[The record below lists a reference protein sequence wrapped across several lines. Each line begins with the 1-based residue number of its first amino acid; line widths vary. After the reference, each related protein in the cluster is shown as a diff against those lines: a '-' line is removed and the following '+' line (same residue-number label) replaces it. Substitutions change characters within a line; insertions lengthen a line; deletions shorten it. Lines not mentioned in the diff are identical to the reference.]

1 MKLPTP
7 EEFEKQLNLMSDK
20 DIHDLQVEYQRQ
32 SAYSNY
38 RQHYDNRQLYHCN
51 IYSEL
56 KSVTMPNNT
65 HLIGLLFSTAINNS
79 DLNPAV
85 LSSQEQALHDN
96 IATDFNSE
104 NNIYLADPQQPIADF
119 NFSFIIVFKNHVGM
133 PIADLISVYNG
144 KKITS
149 IKLNHINSDLK
160 FSSRELNEMLITA
173 GCDNNLFYIE
183 DKLAD
188 YFYNWLLNQL
198 KENKQNVLQLI
209 GKPNRMYGK
218 GSCRKIRTDLKISN
232 LKIVE
237 NS

>member
-38 RQHYDNRQLYHCN
+38 RTHYDNRQLHHCS
-51 IYSEL
+51 IYPEL
-56 KSVTMPNNT
+56 KSVTMPDNT
-65 HLIGLLFSTAINNS
+65 QLIGLLFSTAINNS
-79 DLNPAV
+79 DINPAV
-85 LSSQEQALHDN
+85 LSSRQQALHDN

-104 NNIYLADPQQPIADF
+104 DNIYLADPRQPIADF
-119 NFSFIIVFKNHVGM
+119 NFSFIITFKNYAGM
-133 PIADLISVYNG
+133 PVADLISVYNG

-149 IKLNHINSDLK
+149 IKLNHIDSDFK
-160 FSSRELNEMLITA
+160 YSSRELNEMLITA
-173 GCDNNLFYIE
+173 GCYNNLFYVE

-198 KENKQNVLQLI
+198 KENKQNILQLI
-209 GKPNRMYGK
+209 GKQNRMYGK
-218 GSCRKIRTDLKISN
+218 GSWRKIRTDLKISN
-232 LKIVE
+232 LKIV
-237 NS
+237 NKL

>member
-85 LSSQEQALHDN
+85 LSSQQQALHDN

-104 NNIYLADPQQPIADF
+104 DNIYLADPQQPIADF
-119 NFSFIIVFKNHVGM
+119 NFSFIIAFKNHAGM
-133 PIADLISVYNG
+133 PIADLISIYNS
-144 KKITS
+144 KKIVS
-149 IKLNHINSDLK
+149 VRLNQINSDFN
-160 FSSRELNEMLITA
+160 FSSRKLNKMLI
-173 GCDNNLFYIE
+173 DNNLFYVE
-183 DKLAD
+183 DKLANC
-188 YFYNWLLNQL
+188 FYNWLLNQL
-198 KENKQNVLQLI
+198 KENKQSILQLI

-218 GSCRKIRTDLKISN
+218 GSWHKIRTGLKISN

-237 NS
+237 KS

>member
-7 EEFEKQLNLMSDK
+7 EEFEKRLNSMSDK

-38 RQHYDNRQLYHCN
+38 RTHYNNRQLHHYN

-56 KSVTMPNNT
+56 KSVIMPNET
-65 HLIGLLFSTAINNS
+65 PLIGLLFSTAINNR
-79 DLNPAV
+79 DIDPIQ
-85 LSSQEQALHDN
+85 LSSQQQALHDN

-104 NNIYLADPQQPIADF
+104 DNIYLADPQQPIADF
-119 NFSFIIVFKNHVGM
+119 NFSFIIAFKNHAGM
-133 PIADLISVYNG
+133 PIADLISIYNS
-144 KKITS
+144 KKIVS
-149 IKLNHINSDLK
+149 VRLNQINSDLK

-218 GSCRKIRTDLKISN
+218 GSWRKIRTDLKISN

>member
-104 NNIYLADPQQPIADF
+104 DNIYLADPQQPIADF
-119 NFSFIIVFKNHVGM
+119 NFSFIIAFKNHAGM
-133 PIADLISVYNG
+133 PIADLISIYNG
-144 KKITS
+144 KKIVS
-149 IKLNHINSDLK
+149 VKLNQINSDFN
-160 FSSRELNEMLITA
+160 FSSRKLNKMLI
-173 GCDNNLFYIE
+173 DNNLFYVE
-183 DKLAD
+183 DKLANH
-188 YFYNWLLNQL
+188 FYNWLLNQF
-198 KENKQNVLQLI
+198 KENKQSILQLI
-209 GKPNRMYGK
+209 GKPKRMYGK
-218 GSCRKIRTDLKISN
+218 GSWHKIRTDLKISN

-237 NS
+237 KS

>member
-20 DIHDLQVEYQRQ
+20 DIHDLQVKYQRQ

-51 IYSEL
+51 IHPEL
-56 KSVTMPNNT
+56 KSVTMSDNS

-79 DLNPAV
+79 DINPAV
-85 LSSQEQALHDN
+85 LSSQQQALHDN

-104 NNIYLADPQQPIADF
+104 DNIYLADPQQPIADF
-119 NFSFIIVFKNHVGM
+119 NLSFIIAFKNHAGM
-133 PIADLISVYNG
+133 PIADLISIYNG
-144 KKITS
+144 KKIVS
-149 IKLNHINSDLK
+149 VKLNQINSDFN
-160 FSSRELNEMLITA
+160 FSSRKLNKMLI
-173 GCDNNLFYIE
+173 DNNLFYVE
-183 DKLAD
+183 DKLAN

-198 KENKQNVLQLI
+198 KENKQNILQLI

-218 GSCRKIRTDLKISN
+218 GSWHKIRTDLKISN

-237 NS
+237 KS

>member
-85 LSSQEQALHDN
+85 LSSQQQALHDN

-119 NFSFIIVFKNHVGM
+119 NFSFIIAFKNHAGM
-133 PIADLISVYNG
+133 PIADLISIYNS
-144 KKITS
+144 KKIVS
-149 IKLNHINSDLK
+149 VRLNQINSDFN
-160 FSSRELNEMLITA
+160 FSSRKLNKMLI
-173 GCDNNLFYIE
+173 DNNLFYVE
-183 DKLAD
+183 DKLANC
-188 YFYNWLLNQL
+188 FYNWLLNQL
-198 KENKQNVLQLI
+198 KENKQSILQLI

-218 GSCRKIRTDLKISN
+218 GSWHKIRTGLKISN

-237 NS
+237 KS